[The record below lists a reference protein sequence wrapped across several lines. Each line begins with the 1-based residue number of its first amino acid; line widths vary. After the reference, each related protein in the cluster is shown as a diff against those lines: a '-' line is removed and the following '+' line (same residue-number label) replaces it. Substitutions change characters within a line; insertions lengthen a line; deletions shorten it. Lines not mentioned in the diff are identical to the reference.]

1 MSVLG
6 APLDRV
12 DGPLKVTGSAT
23 FTAEHPLPR
32 LCYAKLLFSTIANG
46 SIRSFNTQAMQRA
59 PGFIAVLTPDN
70 APPLPERGRAG
81 VEPPAGRVLSLLQ
94 DPSVAYNGQPI
105 GVVIAETLEQA
116 TYAASLAR
124 ISYDTESPQ
133 LEFAAASAAAHAPK
147 PSPQAKPDYSRGDFD
162 AAQASAPVR
171 IEQTYSTPVEHHNP
185 MEPHATIASWDS
197 DRLTIYDSTQYVSG
211 VQKTLSKVLGIAPQ
225 QIHVISPYVGG
236 GFGCKGS
243 MWSHVALAAM
253 AARRVGRPVKL
264 VLERTE
270 MFGPVGARPRTEQRL
285 QLGARHDGS
294 LVAVSHSV
302 LSHTSLLEDFTEPS
316 ATVTRMLYECPN
328 LKTRQR
334 LVALNVGTTTFQR
347 APGES
352 TGTFALEVAMDELAV
367 ATGTD
372 PVELRLRNYA
382 EREPESGRP
391 WSSKS
396 LRECYADAAHRFGW
410 ASRGAPRTMR
420 DGDDWIGWGMATAT
434 YPANRMKAS
443 ARARYLAD
451 GSAEVATGTQEL
463 GTGSYTVLTQVAA
476 DTLGLNPGDVR
487 LQLGDT
493 TLPEAPVSG
502 GSMTVAS
509 VSPAVQA
516 ACLQAREGLLRR
528 CLTQPLP
535 GLSANSTDALTV
547 ADGWVLERDHP
558 ERRVRIAAVLAL
570 APGEISGTATTAPG
584 PERQQYAMHSFG
596 AVFAEVRVDADLG
609 RVRVPR
615 IVGTYGVGRLLN
627 RKTGISQLVGGIV
640 WGVGMA
646 LMESSEFDLTTGRI
660 LNANLADYHVPV
672 HADIETIDVAVL
684 DEVDAQVNPL
694 GAKGIGEIGITG
706 VAAALA
712 NAVFHATGRRVR
724 SLPLTVEQL
733 L

>member
-1 MSVLG
+1 MSAVG
-6 APLDRV
+6 APLNRV
-12 DGPLKVTGSAT
+12 DGPLKVTGTAT
-23 FTAEHPLPR
+23 FAAEHTLPR
-32 LCYAKLLFSTIANG
+32 LCYAKLLFSTIARG
-46 SIRSFNTQAMQRA
+46 SIRSFDTRAMQRA
-59 PGFIAVLTPDN
+59 PGVIAVITPDN
-70 APPLPERGRAG
+70 APALPEHGRAG

-94 DPSVAYNGQPI
+94 DRSVAYNGQPI

-116 TYAASLAR
+116 VYAAALAR
-124 ISYDTESPQ
+124 ISYDPQ
-133 LEFAAASAAAHAPK
+133 EAQLNFAVASQGAHAPK
-147 PSPQAKPDYSRGDFD
+147 PTPQAKPDYSRGDWD
-162 AAQASAPVR
+162 AAQASAEVR
-171 IEQTYSTPVEHHNP
+171 IEQSYSTPVEHHNP
-185 MEPHATIASWDS
+185 MEPHATVAWWDA
-197 DRLTIYDSTQYVSG
+197 DRLTVYDSTQYVSG
-211 VQKTLSKVLGIAPQ
+211 VQKTLSKVLGVAPE

-243 MWSHVALAAM
+243 MWSHVALAAL

-270 MFGPVGARPRTEQRL
+270 MFGPVGARPRTEQYL
-285 QLGARHDGS
+285 QLGARRDGS

-316 ATVTRMLYECPN
+316 ATVTRMLYACPN

-367 ATGTD
+367 ATGVD

-382 EREPESGRP
+382 ERDPESGRP

-396 LRECYADAAHRFGW
+396 LRDCYADAARRFGW
-410 ASRGAPRTMR
+410 AARSAPHTMR

-443 ARARYLAD
+443 ASARYLPD
-451 GSAEVATGTQEL
+451 GTAVVGTGTQEL

-476 DTLGLNPGDVR
+476 DALGLDPGAVR
-487 LQLGDT
+487 LELGDT
-493 TLPEAPVSG
+493 ALPEAPVSG

-516 ACLQAREGLLRR
+516 ACVQAREALLRLCVTQRVPGVTAASTNELIVSGGWIAERGHPQR
-528 CLTQPLP
+528 C
-535 GLSANSTDALTV
+535 
-547 ADGWVLERDHP
+547 
-558 ERRVRIAAVLAL
+558 VRITAVLAQ
-570 APGEISGTATTAPG
+570 APGEISATATTAPG
-584 PERQQYAMHSFG
+584 PERQQYAMHAFG

-646 LMESSEFDLTTGRI
+646 LLESSEFDERTGRI
-660 LNANLADYHVPV
+660 VNANLADYHVPV
-672 HADIETIDVAVL
+672 HADIETIDVEVL
-684 DEVDAQVNPL
+684 DEIDPHVNPL

-724 SLPLTVEQL
+724 SLPITADKLI
-733 L
+733 

>member
-1 MSVLG
+1 VAG
-6 APLDRV
+6 A
-12 DGPLKVTGSAT
+12 AT
-23 FTAEHPLPR
+23 FAAEHTLPR
-32 LCYAKLLFSTIANG
+32 LCYARLLFSTIASG
-46 SIRSFNTQAMQRA
+46 SIRTYDTRAMQRA
-59 PGFIAVLTPDN
+59 PGVIAVITPDN
-70 APPLPERGRAG
+70 APALPEHGRAG

-94 DPSVAYNGQPI
+94 DHTVAYNGQPI
-105 GVVIAETLEQA
+105 GVVIADTPEQA
-116 TYAASLAR
+116 AYAVTLAR
-124 ISYDTESPQ
+124 ISYDTQAAQ
-133 LEFAAASAAAHAPK
+133 LNFTAAIPAAHAPK
-147 PSPQAKPDYSRGDFD
+147 PTPQAKPDYSRGDCD
-162 AAQASAPVR
+162 AAQAVAEVR
-171 IEQTYSTPVEHHNP
+171 VEQTYSTPVEHHNP
-185 MEPHATIASWDS
+185 MEPHATVAWWDA
-197 DRLTIYDSTQYVSG
+197 DRLTVWDSTQYVSG
-211 VQKTLSKVLGIAPQ
+211 VQKTLGKVFGMAPE

-270 MFGPVGARPRTEQRL
+270 MFGSVGARPRTEQHL
-285 QLGARHDGS
+285 QLGARRDGT
-294 LVAVSHSV
+294 LTAVSHSV

-316 ATVTRMLYECPN
+316 ATVTRMLYACPN
-328 LKTRQR
+328 LKTQQR
-334 LVALNVGTTTFQR
+334 LVALNVGTPTFQR

-367 ATGTD
+367 ASGVD

-382 EREPESGRP
+382 LREPETGHP

-396 LRECYADAAHRFGW
+396 LRECYADAARRFGW
-410 ASRGAPRTMR
+410 ASRGAPRSMR
-420 DGDDWIGWGMATAT
+420 DGDDLIGWGMATAT

-443 ARARYLAD
+443 AAARYLAD
-451 GSAEVATGTQEL
+451 GTAVVGTGTQEL

-476 DTLGLNPGDVR
+476 EALGLETRDVR

-516 ACLQAREGLLRR
+516 ACLKARDALLAHCIAARIAGL
-528 CLTQPLP
+528 T
-535 GLSANSTDALTV
+535 AASTDELMV
-547 ADGWVLERDHP
+547 SGGWIAVRGHP
-558 ERRVRIAAVLAL
+558 ARRVRIAAAL
-570 APGEISGTATTAPG
+570 VQAPAEISGTATTAPG

-596 AVFAEVRVDADLG
+596 AVFAEVRVDAELG

-627 RKTGISQLVGGIV
+627 RKTAISQLVGGVV

-646 LMESSEFDLTTGRI
+646 LLERSELDEASGRI
-660 LNANLADYHVPV
+660 VNANLADYHVPV
-672 HADIETIDVAVL
+672 HADIETIEIEVV
-684 DEVDAQVNPL
+684 DEVDPYVNPL

-712 NAVFHATGRRVR
+712 NAIFHATGRRVR
-724 SLPLTVEQL
+724 DLPISADKLI
-733 L
+733 